1 MTAAWTA
8 ASTPAPV
15 PAPRTVLEAFLPL
28 RGEVGLDLVYD
39 TANAVGLDD
48 QPVRLTIRR
57 LVAAGDVE
65 QRGRGRAATVRWTAA
80 GRERIERDRLA
91 LRLVRAQDAGAAP
104 WDGRWHLLA
113 VSVEEP
119 ARSVRD
125 ALRRSLLAAGAA
137 AVSTGLH
144 VSTHDLSAL
153 LGATDR
159 RHLVLATADSLE
171 VRGLA
176 DPLALA
182 EQLWPAAP
190 VDRAYDA
197 LAAALA
203 RPPAPDPLV
212 QQLRLADA
220 LERSLRDD
228 PLLPHEL
235 RPRPWRPAQLRRRWY
250 EAWGALAE
258 QLGERALYRGWLET

>member
-1 MTAAWTA
+1 M
-8 ASTPAPV
+8 
-15 PAPRTVLEAFLPL
+15 EAFLPL
-28 RGEVGLDLVYD
+28 RGDVVLAPVYD
-39 TANAVGLDD
+39 TANAVGLGD

-65 QRGRGRAATVRWTAA
+65 QHGRGRAGTLRLTPT
-80 GRERIERDRLA
+80 GRARIERDRLA
-91 LRLVRAQDAGAAP
+91 LRLAQAQDAGLAP
-104 WDGRWHLLA
+104 WDGTWHLLA
-113 VSVEEP
+113 VSVEES
-119 ARSVRD
+119 ARAVRD
-125 ALRRSLLAAGAA
+125 ALRRDLTAAGAA
-137 AVSTGLH
+137 AVSTGLY
-144 VSTHDLSAL
+144 VSPHDLSAM

-159 RHLVLATADSLE
+159 RHLVLATADHLQ
-171 VRGLA
+171 VRGTG

-190 VDRAYDA
+190 VDQAYDA
-197 LAAALA
+197 LAAVLA

-235 RPRPWRPAQLRRRWY
+235 RPRPWRPAHLRRRWY
-250 EAWGALAE
+250 AAWTSLAE
-258 QLGERALYRGWLET
+258 RLGDGALYRGWLDA